1 MGRTLGIILI
11 AIGVIGCL
19 ILTVLMASYVAEDSL
34 PTSAA
39 VLGFALGAAI
49 LVLPLGA
56 GVFMLWK
63 GGQEAKAGA
72 QAQKQ
77 RQLLNMV
84 LTRGQVA
91 ISDLAIEMD
100 TTRDQVQSMLHDLVG
115 KGLFSGYVNWDEGML
130 YSRQASELRQRNTC
144 EVCGGQLEL
153 AGHGVIRCPYC
164 GTEYFLE

>member
-1 MGRTLGIILI
+1 MGRTIGIILI
-11 AIGVIGCL
+11 AIGVIGCI
-19 ILTVLMASYVAEDSL
+19 ILTALMGSYVMDDALSN
-34 PTSAA
+34 SAA
-39 VLGFALGAAI
+39 ILGFALGAAI
-49 LVLPLGA
+49 LIIPLAG

-63 GGQEAKAGA
+63 GQQEVAAGA

-84 LTRGQVA
+84 KTRGQVA
-91 ISDLAIEMD
+91 ISDLAIEMNSS
-100 TTRDQVQSMLHDLVG
+100 RDEVQNMLHDLVG
-115 KGLFSGYVNWDEGML
+115 KGLFSGYVNWDEGTL
-130 YSRQASELRQRNTC
+130 YSRQASELRERNTC